1 MQPGTVHGRRFVE
14 SSSQIVGRLDGRL
27 YSDACRHIIACT
39 AARAMRVPLTPPWFF
54 PYIDADF
61 PCVLKFA
68 SQLAMTGKS
77 RLVAVHSEPEIRC
90 EPAAQA
96 SRRSPRSC
104 APKEAVTSN

>member
-1 MQPGTVHGRRFVE
+1 MQPGTVRAWKFVRIFQPDRWKIGREALFRCV
-14 SSSQIVGRLDGRL
+14 
-27 YSDACRHIIACT
+27 RHIIACT

-61 PCVLKFA
+61 PRVLKFA

-104 APKEAVTSN
+104 APNA